1 LKNSQHV
8 YLETI
13 LINHITP
20 YIKGQLS
27 IEGLSKVLENL
38 RENNQIEW
46 CDKLKKRCFV
56 YWRTPEEW
64 GTLIYKYISDN
75 GMTNTVCTFY
85 ELTSG
90 DDVKKQG
97 NTKIH
102 FIRNI

>member
-1 LKNSQHV
+1 M
-8 YLETI
+8 T
-13 LINHITP
+13 
-20 YIKGQLS
+20 GQLS
-27 IEGLSKVLENL
+27 SEGLNKVLENL

-46 CDKLKKRCFV
+46 CDNKLKKRCFV

-64 GTLIYKYISDN
+64 GTLIYKYITDN

-97 NTKIH
+97 NNIIH
-102 FIRNI
+102 LNLF